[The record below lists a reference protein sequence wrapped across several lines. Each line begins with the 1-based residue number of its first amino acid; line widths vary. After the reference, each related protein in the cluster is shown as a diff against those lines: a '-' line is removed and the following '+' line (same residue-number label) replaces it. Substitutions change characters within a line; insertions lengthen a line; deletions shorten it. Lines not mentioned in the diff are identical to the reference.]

1 MAASLSSLLMI
12 PDTLSASPSPIIIN
26 AFSRLFSIVI
36 CAVALLSTMSGIT
49 AVIDEK
55 IERLTEY
62 YFLQL
67 MTVAGALIMV
77 SSVDFLTIFIG
88 LEVASLSVYCL
99 CGSRVFN
106 SGSAESSI
114 KYFLMGCF
122 ASAFFLYGVA
132 LWYGATGGLSLVTVE
147 TTSLYSSPLVMASFI
162 FLLIGLA
169 FKVGLAPFHFWVP
182 DVYQGAPTSVT
193 TFMSCVI
200 KAAAIGTLIKIAVVS
215 FSLPNEWAT
224 KILWVIAVL
233 AMTLGNLAAL
243 RQSSIKRM
251 LAYSSVAQAGYMLIG
266 LAALAQGPEALAGVV
281 FYLVAYCVMSI
292 GAFAT
297 LSAIGPDADE
307 LSDVKGL
314 GYRNRGLAICATLF
328 FLGLA
333 GLPPSISGLVGKVYL
348 FTSALSTDL
357 VGLAIIAALNT
368 ALSCAYYF
376 KVPMA
381 IWFQKDGAAGTQ
393 TALFTIPATSRF
405 AITFCAFIVVLL
417 GVAPE
422 KLYTTALI
430 GIESL
435 LIR

>member
-1 MAASLSSLLMI
+1 
-12 PDTLSASPSPIIIN
+12 
-26 AFSRLFSIVI
+26 
-36 CAVALLSTMSGIT
+36 
-49 AVIDEK
+49 
-55 IERLTEY
+55 
-62 YFLQL
+62 
-67 MTVAGALIMV
+67 
-77 SSVDFLTIFIG
+77 
-88 LEVASLSVYCL
+88 
-99 CGSRVFN
+99 
-106 SGSAESSI
+106 
-114 KYFLMGCF
+114 
-122 ASAFFLYGVA
+122 
-132 LWYGATGGLSLVTVE
+132 
-147 TTSLYSSPLVMASFI
+147 
-162 FLLIGLA
+162 
-169 FKVGLAPFHFWVP
+169 
-182 DVYQGAPTSVT
+182 
-193 TFMSCVI
+193 
-200 KAAAIGTLIKIAVVS
+200 
-215 FSLPNEWAT
+215 
-224 KILWVIAVL
+224 
-233 AMTLGNLAAL
+233 
-243 RQSSIKRM
+243 
-251 LAYSSVAQAGYMLIG
+251 
-266 LAALAQGPEALAGVV
+266 
-281 FYLVAYCVMSI
+281 
-292 GAFAT
+292 
-297 LSAIGPDADE
+297 
-307 LSDVKGL
+307 L